1 MKELKVPT
9 AVMVLGGLACF
20 VLTSC
25 DRPAGQKPD
34 AKALQ
39 RANATLLSVELPVLP
54 EGITDL
60 RYWAGGIFAKYMNV
74 KFTTSPEQALDY
86 FQRAGA
92 ACYFEFQA
100 REGQHRKRYY
110 VSATHFLGD
119 SGDRGHPPDFIDLN
133 GRGGLAVRRW
143 FESVYDIR
151 HGWYYGTTRGS
162 DVWGCEFY
170 YDLDTQVFYLYWHY
184 S

>member
-1 MKELKVPT
+1 MRELKVPT

-25 DRPAGQKPD
+25 DRPTGQKPD
-34 AKALQ
+34 AKVLQ

-92 ACYFEFQA
+92 TYYVEFAAC
-100 REGQHRKRYY
+100 EGQHPERYQIW
-110 VSATHFLGD
+110 ATHFLGEPHDRTHAGD
-119 SGDRGHPPDFIDLN
+119 SFELN
-133 GRGGLAVRRW
+133 DAVGLVGRW
-143 FESVYDIR
+143 FKGVYEIR
-151 HGWYYGTTRGS
+151 HGWHYYSTRDGG
-162 DVWGCEFY
+162 VWGCEFY